1 MHERS
6 VGKVMILSSITK
18 VKQHSRTRVAT
29 GRSPRD
35 VLFCSRV
42 AEPYDFQHVNNIVI
56 AFAALID
63 F

>member
-1 MHERS
+1 
-6 VGKVMILSSITK
+6 MILSSITK